1 LRGELHVIQRRNT
14 IVPDRAPPPRP
25 GPPAERPDELLSL
38 STPLLLEAL
47 RRLSTTEPVSALRDL
62 LANLRDEI
70 ERPTSTLRAADE
82 PDVTSFSR
90 RVLAAELDQIA
101 SAQTLERARYYLT
114 RLVKSV
120 AEVRTGALN
129 DINLNRWKEYDDIL
143 TDSLWNVERRD
154 GTGAHTAGYWGNF
167 IPQIP
172 HQMLRRYTRRGDW
185 VIDPFVG
192 SGTTLIEAR
201 RLGRS
206 ALGVDLQQGAADLAR
221 RLSASEPNPHRAVT
235 DVCVGDSATFDF
247 RAALER
253 HGRRA
258 AQLLVLHPPYFD
270 IIRFS
275 DDPRDLSN
283 AATVELFLGRLGD
296 VIANLAPALEAGRYM
311 ALVIGDK
318 YANGE
323 WIPLGFRAMDEAL
336 QRGFTLKSIVVKNF
350 EGTAGK
356 RQQRE
361 LWKYRALAGGF
372 YVFKHEY
379 IFVLRKK

>member
-1 LRGELHVIQRRNT
+1 LHVIISSRKAT
-14 IVPDRAPPPRP
+14 VPERAPSPRP
-25 GPPAERPDELLSL
+25 ESLPEQQDDRLCLSK
-38 STPLLLEAL
+38 PQLLEAL
-47 RRLSTTEPVSALRDL
+47 GEMRQAGATAALREQLDQ
-62 LANLRDEI
+62 LRRQVEQ
-70 ERPTSTLRAADE
+70 PGSPLRAPPGE
-82 PDVTSFSR
+82 GDVALFSR

-101 SAQTLERARYYLT
+101 EAQTLERARYYVE
-114 RLVKSV
+114 RLARSV
-120 AEVRTGALN
+120 TEVRTAAIN

-143 TDSLWNVERRD
+143 TDSLWQVERRD
-154 GTGAHTAGYWGNF
+154 GSGAHTAAYWGNF

-172 HQMLRRYTRRGDW
+172 NQMMRRYTRRGDW
-185 VIDPFVG
+185 VIDPFAG

-201 RLGRS
+201 RLGRN
-206 ALGVDLQQGAADLAR
+206 ALGADLQPAAAELAR
-221 RLSASEPNPHRAVT
+221 RLAAVEPAPTRTVAEVHS
-235 DVCVGDSATFDF
+235 GDSAGLDF
-247 RAALER
+247 RALLRA
-253 HGRRA
+253 HGREQ

-283 AATVELFLGRLGD
+283 AASVEAFLAMLGQ
-296 VIANLAPALEAGRYM
+296 VVENVSPALERGRYLV
-311 ALVIGDK
+311 LVIGDK
-318 YANGE
+318 YARGE
-323 WIPLGFRAMDEAL
+323 WIPLGFQAMNEVL
-336 QRGFTLKSIVVKNF
+336 RRGFSLKSIVVKNF